1 MRHLIA
7 VVLLLVLA
15 TTACSERTRGTS
27 GGYVGG
33 GVGGNVARDR

>member
-7 VVLLLVLA
+7 AALLLALA
-15 TTACSERTRGTS
+15 ATACSERTRGTS